1 LKCTPPSVLDKKMS
15 CKKCKNG
22 ISKFIICKNRKK
34 NKVVVLLVFVVLLVY
49 LCGVNVQIRKA
60 ND

>member
-1 LKCTPPSVLDKKMS
+1 MQKWNFQIYYLQKSQ
-15 CKKCKNG
+15 
-22 ISKFIICKNRKK
+22 K